1 MPVLEKLADV
11 AVDSGWARLLEWQRT
26 GVRLG
31 FVYSRSLGGLV
42 QTGQCRIA
50 SLAGEVATLE
60 TAGGKMIVVVKGA
73 QAEAGPQVFFTPDL
87 TGNYQV
93 EGVALQLEN
102 HDWVFFSERTI
113 PGDVR
118 LGGAG

>member
-1 MPVLEKLADV
+1 MPVLEKLVEV
-11 AVDSGWARLLEWQRT
+11 ATDAGRARLLEWQRA
-26 GVRLG
+26 GVQLG

-50 SLAGEVATLE
+50 SLTGEVATLE

-73 QAEAGPQVFFTPDL
+73 KLEAGPQIFFTPDL

-102 HDWVFFSERTI
+102 HDWLFFSERAI
-113 PGDVR
+113 PGDVI